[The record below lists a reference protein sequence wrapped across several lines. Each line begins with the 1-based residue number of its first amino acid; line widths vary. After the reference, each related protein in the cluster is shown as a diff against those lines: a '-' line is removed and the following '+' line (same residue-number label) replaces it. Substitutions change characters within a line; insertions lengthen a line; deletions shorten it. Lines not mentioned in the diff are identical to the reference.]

1 VLVVGSYS
9 SFLYVGGEFEYHVK
23 QVLRESALFVF
34 RRPKV
39 FGPKAASSVLGSV
52 FLVGIASGQITPR
65 TGLLLLLPLGVV
77 GMFSTL
83 MVASMAR
90 SNTDSLSTAAR
101 EAAGSWK
108 NALKAVVLV
117 LLTSLVL
124 SVPASVGVALYLIEG
139 STAAAGIGVAL
150 SVLLTA
156 AFSAVSYFLP
166 LTLLEEGSLRQSVES
181 SYSGFSSRRREVWGL
196 VLFSF
201 ALFGL
206 ALAAEGALE
215 SLGFVGFVVGR
226 LASSAVST
234 YVFVVSPK
242 LYLEEAD

>member
-1 VLVVGSYS
+1 MS
-9 SFLYVGGEFEYHVK
+9 
-23 QVLRESALFVF
+23 ESALFVF

-39 FGPKAASSVLGSV
+39 FGPKAASSILGSV
-52 FLVGIASGQITPR
+52 FLIGIASGELTPQ
-65 TGLLLLLPLGVV
+65 TGLLLLLPLGMV

-90 SNTDSLSTAAR
+90 SNMDSLSAAAK
-101 EAAGSWK
+101 EAAGSWR
-108 NALKAVVLV
+108 NGLKAVVLV

-124 SVPASVGVALYLIEG
+124 SVPASAGVALYLIEG
-139 STAAAGIGVAL
+139 STVAAVIGVAL
-150 SVLLTA
+150 SVLLA
-156 AFSAVSYFLP
+156 AGFSAVSYFLP

-181 SYSGFSSRRREVWGL
+181 SYSGFSSRRREVWAL

-215 SLGFVGFVVGR
+215 SLGFAGFVLGR

-242 LYLEEAD
+242 LYLEETD

>member
-1 VLVVGSYS
+1 
-9 SFLYVGGEFEYHVK
+9 
-23 QVLRESALFVF
+23 
-34 RRPKV
+34 
-39 FGPKAASSVLGSV
+39 
-52 FLVGIASGQITPR
+52 
-65 TGLLLLLPLGVV
+65 
-77 GMFSTL
+77 M
-83 MVASMAR
+83 
-90 SNTDSLSTAAR
+90 DSLSAAAK
-101 EAAGSWK
+101 EAAGSWR
-108 NALKAVVLV
+108 NGLKAVVLV

-124 SVPASVGVALYLIEG
+124 SVPASAGVALYLIEG
-139 STAAAGIGVAL
+139 STVAAGIGVAL
-150 SVLLTA
+150 SVLLSA
-156 AFSAVSYFLP
+156 AFSAASYFLP

-215 SLGFVGFVVGR
+215 SLGFAGFVLGR

-242 LYLEEAD
+242 LYLEETD